1 MKKLT
6 SAVLVAVLS
15 VVASPAF
22 AVDQSVPV
30 SASVDSVT
38 QFSVTVVPATTDAN
52 GNDVLGNPVTPPAM
66 DFGPLVRD
74 GVNALRGGKNF
85 HVFFA
90 TNTSGNP
97 YNITNNMSPLS
108 NADGDL
114 LPDAMIAAPVNA
126 TSGGD
131 PSDPSQNIPGDA
143 LGSAQSALTPNK
155 LIYTS
160 NAAGAGS
167 VVEAVYAISGGN
179 AAGSAPFPGWDPIPP
194 DQPSGS
200 YSSNIVYTMTLI

>member
-15 VVASPAF
+15 MVAAPVF
-22 AVDQSVPV
+22 AVDQSVPI
-30 SASVDSVT
+30 STSVDTVT
-38 QFSVTVVPATTDAN
+38 AFTVTVVPATTDAN
-52 GNDVLGNPVTPPAM
+52 GNDILGSPVVPPAM

-74 GVNALRGGKNF
+74 GENALRGGKNF
-85 HVFFA
+85 HVFCG

-97 YNITNNMSPLS
+97 YNITQNMSVLS

-114 LPDAMIAAPVNA
+114 LPDSTLVAPVNA
-126 TSGGD
+126 SSAGD
-131 PSDPSQNIPGDA
+131 PADPAQNIPGDT
-143 LGSAQSALTPNK
+143 LGSTQSALTPSK

-160 NAAGAGS
+160 NPAGAGS

-179 AAGSAPFPGWDPIPP
+179 ADGTDPFPGWDPIPP

-200 YSSNIVYTMTLI
+200 YSSNVTFTMTLV